1 MINLEECVDKLGIE
15 RRRIYDVVNILE
27 AFQLIKRE
35 AKNLYTLEPAI
46 NLGKKISLF
55 EEASGDL

>member
-1 MINLEECVDKLGIE
+1 MDQLGIE

-27 AFQLIKRE
+27 AFQLIRRE

-46 NLGKKISLF
+46 NLGKKIAVF
-55 EEASGDL
+55 EDASGDL